1 MLEVS
6 CTCVASHIS
15 DCIKAEV
22 LDGMLA
28 KSVSTVKRTDCL
40 CRDGLFGLCKIGVG
54 YSGILENLSGGARVV
69 LVVELKTSLSSSSA
83 MAMETTTGL

>member
-1 MLEVS
+1 
-6 CTCVASHIS
+6 
-15 DCIKAEV
+15 
-22 LDGMLA
+22 MLA
-28 KSVSTVKRTDCL
+28 KSVSTVKRTDRL
-40 CRDGLFGLCKIGVG
+40 CRDGLFGLRKIGVG